1 MRIAV
6 IGAGAI
12 GCLVAGYLKEKG
24 EEVTLVGRAQAV
36 NAIKENGLGISGVRG
51 DFKVQISISD
61 SLNYIPDLAILAIK
75 TQDIEV
81 FLQNSF
87 SLLGKSLILTTQNG
101 VRADNLV
108 AKYLPGKNIISSI
121 VMFGAT
127 YLEPGKVVHNFEG
140 SWVIGTSTSLSTDGE
155 RSRTIGNQFQSNPTA
170 ELIDLS
176 LILGK
181 IFPVIISEDI
191 KGMKYLKIFANAS
204 NCLPAIIGKSMQEVF
219 SDLNIS
225 RISIG
230 IWKEAF
236 EIIDKAGIQL
246 VSLPGFPVENLTKLT
261 SMPSASAAG
270 IFSGI
275 MKNLSK
281 EPLYGSI
288 LQSIMRG
295 RVSEIDYING
305 EFVRLAEE
313 HNMYAPLNKI
323 LVEMVHQVEK
333 SKVFYS
339 KNILISKVKE
349 LIGENG

>member
-1 MRIAV
+1 MRIVV

-24 EEVTLVGRAQAV
+24 QGVTLVGRDQAV
-36 NAIKENGLGISGVRG
+36 KVIKENGLSISGVRG
-51 DFKVQISISD
+51 DFKVSIGISD
-61 SLNYIPDLAILAIK
+61 VLSYLPDLAILAIK
-75 TQDIEV
+75 TQDIEA
-81 FLQNSF
+81 FLQDSF
-87 SLLGKSLILTTQNG
+87 PLLQNSLILTTQNG
-101 VRADNLV
+101 VQADLLV
-108 AKYLPGKNIISSI
+108 AKHLPGKNILSSI

-140 SWVIGTSTSLSTDGE
+140 SWVIGS
-155 RSRTIGNQFQSNPTA
+155 QFQSNPTP

-176 LILGK
+176 LILDE
-181 IFPVIISEDI
+181 IFPTTISADI

-219 SDLNIS
+219 SDLDIS

-236 EIIDKAGIQL
+236 EIIDKIGIEL

-261 SMPSASAAG
+261 AMPTASAAG
-270 IFSGI
+270 VFSGI
-275 MKNLSK
+275 MKNLSR

-295 RVSEIDYING
+295 KVSEVDYING
-305 EFVRLAEE
+305 EFVRLAAE

-333 SKVFYS
+333 NKMFYS
-339 KNILISKVKE
+339 KDILMSKVRE
-349 LIGENG
+349 LIG